1 MSQNADLIHHYTE
14 FASFEADGLQKGEID
29 FPEFEKVLN
38 DYILSQ
44 PKETMEFKE
53 CWVYEEQDGLR
64 TVRTDFYDHNLK
76 NDIRLWGSR
85 NPEDGQVKSLN
96 VDALDVSTNE
106 VVYERK
112 LM

>member
-1 MSQNADLIHHYTE
+1 MGQNADLIHHYTE
-14 FASFEADGLQKGEID
+14 FASFEAEGLQKGEID

-53 CWVYEEQDGLR
+53 CWVYKEQDGLR
-64 TVRTDFYDHNLK
+64 TVRVDFYDHNLK